1 MQNVSHSKPINHRKG
16 LSLSGCLIVSIFLFI
31 QLLLLIGCSNN
42 GTKMVDG
49 LEKLSAEFRDPPSY
63 SRPGAFWCW
72 LNGNM
77 TREALTRDLREM
89 SEKGMGR
96 AEIWDVA
103 AANNPDDYVPAGPA
117 FLSDSSV
124 AMIRYALDE
133 GKKYGIK
140 IGMIGSSGWN
150 AGGTWVE
157 PEWASKELYYSSLSI
172 KGPVPTGCSSKAFR
186 PSFPS

>member
-1 MQNVSHSKPINHRKG
+1 MKYLNRLKIKSFI
-16 LSLSGCLIVSIFLFI
+16 LFL
-31 QLLLLIGCSNN
+31 QLVLLIGCSNN
-42 GTKMVDG
+42 DTNNDDSGI
-49 LEKLSAEFRDPPSY
+49 EKLSAEFRNPPSY

-77 TREALTRDLREM
+77 TREAISRDLREM

-103 AANNPDDYVPAGPA
+103 AVNNPDNYIPAGPQ

-124 AMIRYALDE
+124 ALIKFAFSE

-157 PEWASKELYYSSLSI
+157 PDWASKQLFYTQIQTE
-172 KGPVPTGCSSKAFR
+172 G
-186 PSFPS
+186 